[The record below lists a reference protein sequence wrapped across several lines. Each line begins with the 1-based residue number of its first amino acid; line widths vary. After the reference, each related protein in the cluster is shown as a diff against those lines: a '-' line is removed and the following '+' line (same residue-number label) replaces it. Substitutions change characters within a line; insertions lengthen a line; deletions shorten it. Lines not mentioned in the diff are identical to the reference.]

1 MSDVIVSVKP
11 IIHYPRKAVVGETY
25 LMTIDLQAQDGYDWQ
40 RDWTYEEEDYPV
52 YCAVD
57 SNLFSS
63 RVVGSPVILV
73 HRFGGS
79 YGKAK
84 FLLTAMAEVR
94 NGEIK
99 VALINSRGVTIRNIR
114 VNEVELVNAP
124 IQDDALPDISTV
136 AESLE
141 HKNSLKS
148 GKTYP
153 KVHTGFGEHTYPKV
167 YISYTHDSQ
176 EQMERVLDL
185 SNLLRSKGID
195 CIIDQYVESPAIG
208 WLRWMWAEIEI
219 ADFVLIICTKE
230 YLRRFQCKED
240 YKDGRFTEWEGG
252 IIIQELSDGENS
264 KFIPIVFRDED
275 VQFIP
280 TPLRNNTYYKI
291 HTTEGNDLLYCDLT
305 NQPPKPP
312 FETLPPVKT
321 RKPFF
326 SRRELCNLPRPS
338 YNKFIGRNK
347 EVNDLLYRISPEYRP
362 HITVVKGIGGVGKTS
377 LVLEVAYQCLAAKR
391 TMANNPKVPFFDAII
406 FTSSKNTTM
415 FGTRV
420 LLRPPLTTT
429 LLDMFRVI
437 AETLN
442 EPTITQVAEEN
453 QSRQVKEVLRKYSTL
468 LIVDSM
474 ETLSTEEHNRVLA
487 FLNDVPAPTQVI
499 ITTRE
504 DVGFNTIS
512 LDNLSLSDSR
522 RLVVSEA
529 KAKKITITRSQRDQ
543 VCKRFSGIP
552 IALIYAVGQRA
563 AGYSFPDILKPTV
576 PLPADLGKFCFDSS
590 FEPLRTSSAHKLLV
604 AMTFFQDP
612 PCKDA
617 LIKVAGLV
625 DGTPGV
631 RNGLAKLQQLSLIEE
646 DKGRFTILSITR
658 QYVRQDLDAN
668 ENDDFIEAARER
680 WLQWYLNFTKEF
692 GGEDWGNWRSRY
704 DQLEQEWRNIESVLY
719 WYAAHQDWDKVL
731 EMWEQVDSYVDLNG
745 YWQKRRHWWSYL
757 YKHSGRVD
765 VTVKALSEGAWT
777 SILMGDEY
785 NESAEESL
793 LKAWDLG
800 GSASKIVQADVA
812 NHLAVL
818 EKGKGNYAEAHKWL
832 DREHNI
838 LQQCQLPERD
848 LIRHQIQ
855 NLYYRAEVNQI
866 DDRETAKKQLEQVIE
881 LCEQVGWRRF
891 LNYAQNSLIDI
902 LIEEA
907 ALEQAENM
915 LKNGLSFAMNMRETR
930 RVALYEASYA
940 KLEYA
945 LAQLAD
951 EGDRENHL
959 ARAEEYASRA
969 LAVFTK
975 ERMVAEETSTIELLR
990 AIH

>member
-1 MSDVIVSVKP
+1 MSEPIVSVIP

-40 RDWTYEEEDYPV
+40 RDWTYEEEEYPV

-84 FLLTAMAEVR
+84 FLLTAIAEIR

-99 VALINSRGVTIRNIR
+99 VALINSRGVTIKNIR

-124 IQDDALPDISTV
+124 IQDDALPDISTTIENL
-136 AESLE
+136 ES
-141 HKNSLKS
+141 HASLKS
-148 GKTYP
+148 EGTYP
-153 KVHTGFGEHTYPKV
+153 EVYMGSGKTYPKV

-176 EQMERVLDL
+176 EQKDRVLDL
-185 SNLLRSKGID
+185 ADSLWSKGIN
-195 CIIDQYVESPAIG
+195 CSIDQYEESPKDG
-208 WLRWMWAEIEI
+208 WLRWMWTEIER
-219 ADFVLIICTKE
+219 ADFVLIICTEK
-230 YLRRFQCKED
+230 YLNRFRSKED
-240 YKDGRFTEWEGG
+240 YKDGRFTSWEGG
-252 IIIQELSDGENS
+252 IIIQELFDGENT
-264 KFIPIVFRDED
+264 KFIPIIFQDED

-280 TPLRNNTYYKI
+280 TPLRTTYYNV
-291 HTTEGNDLLYCDLT
+291 HTIEGIDLLYRRLT
-305 NQPPKPP
+305 NQLKTTRPAIGEP
-312 FETLPPVKT
+312 LPVKT

-326 SRRELCNLPRPS
+326 SIREPYNLPRQP
-338 YNKFIGRNK
+338 YNEFIGRNK
-347 EVNDLLYRISPEYRP
+347 ELTELLHKISPVYRP
-362 HITVVKGIGGVGKTS
+362 YIIVVKGIGGVGKTS

-406 FTSSKNTTM
+406 FTSSKSTTM
-415 FGTRV
+415 SGTKV

-453 QSRQVKEVLRKYSTL
+453 QSHQVKEVLRKYSTL

-474 ETLSTEEHNRVLA
+474 ETLSTEERNRVLE
-487 FLNDVPAPTQVI
+487 FLNDVPAPTKVI
-499 ITTRE
+499 ITTRDE
-504 DVGFNTIS
+504 VGFDGIS
-512 LDNLSLSDSR
+512 LDHLSLSDSR

-529 KAKKITITRSQRDQ
+529 KSKKITITSSQRDQ
-543 VCKRFSGIP
+543 VCKRFCGIP

-563 AGYSFPDILKPTV
+563 AGYSFADILKPSV
-576 PLPADLGKFCFDSS
+576 QLPSDLGKFCFDSS
-590 FEPLRTSSAHKLLV
+590 FEPLRESPAYKLLV
-604 AMTFFQDP
+604 AMTFFRDP
-612 PCKDA
+612 PCRDA

-625 DGTPGV
+625 NGTRGV
-631 RNGLAKLQQLSLIEE
+631 RDGLAKLQQLSLIEE
-646 DKGRFTILSITR
+646 DQGRFTILSITR
-658 QYVRQDLDAN
+658 QYVRQDLEAN

-680 WLQWYLNFTKEF
+680 WLQWYLDFTKKF
-692 GGEDWGNWRSRY
+692 GGKDWENWRVRY

-731 EMWEQVDSYVDLNG
+731 ELWEQLDGYVDLNG

-765 VTVKALSEGAWT
+765 IQIKALSEGAWT

-832 DREHNI
+832 DREHDI

-848 LIRHQIQ
+848 LVRHQIQ

-881 LCEQVGWRRF
+881 LCEQVGWQRF

-915 LKNGLSFAMNMRETR
+915 LKGSLSFAMNMREIR

-975 ERMVAEETSTIELLR
+975 ERMAAEEISTIELLR